1 MNYATLAD
9 DGLVLCKDGSL
20 LGGFLYRGPDTAS
33 ATPAELNYTTSRI
46 NAALARLGTGYALWV
61 DSVRLHAVS
70 YPEPDASHFPDAVTA
85 AIEAERRGQ
94 FLSEG
99 AHFETEYA
107 FVISYMPPLRRNDKL
122 TELIYDDLPGA
133 ETQSPGDRQIA
144 VFKRALD
151 EIEDGMSDILRL
163 KRMRSYRF
171 RDGLGHVSSARRTR
185 QLSELRR
192 HWLPYAFERAALC
205 DVPRRLAWGAG
216 TLYRRHAQNGPAFY
230 RGGRD

>member
-1 MNYATLAD
+1 MLNLKQFRDSAKGTADLLNYATLAD

-20 LGGFLYRGPDTAS
+20 LGGFLFRGPDTAS
-33 ATPAELNYTTSRI
+33 ATPSELNYTTSRI

-61 DSVRLHAVS
+61 DSVRLQAVS
-70 YPEPDASHFPDAVTA
+70 YPEPDASHFPDAITA

-122 TELIYDDLPGA
+122 TELIYDDIPGA

-163 KRMRSYRF
+163 KRMRSYQFSRW
-171 RDGLGHVSSARRTR
+171 LGACLICRTNSSTI
-185 QLSELRR
+185 
-192 HWLPYAFERAALC
+192 
-205 DVPRRLAWGAG
+205 
-216 TLYRRHAQNGPAFY
+216 
-230 RGGRD
+230 